1 MLKIFHTR
9 DYRRTDTVV
18 RNRSDTG
25 ELSLPAAAVPRW
37 GQEGGTGPQIV
48 ANPQN
53 LAVLDSLWST
63 ASQKKTGK
71 FDTTSRQIF

>member
-25 ELSLPAAAVPRW
+25 ELSLPAVAAARW

-63 ASQKKTGK
+63 ASQKKNW
-71 FDTTSRQIF
+71 